1 MDDGEDQREPLD
13 CLARWDTGAVGCLG
27 PDPDTS
33 TAADVSVTPAADV
46 ELDDVELLQLS
57 RDIASSREAA
67 LKEKEGSDAVAKRLQ
82 YLRQL
87 AAALDQIG
95 AVTASK
101 SFKWSSHL
109 TRTRGKCECKLDT
122 GSEELLMALCHHG
135 MLLLSS
141 CGPKRLGFRRRGTSI
156 CLGLRG

>member
-13 CLARWDTGAVGCLG
+13 CLARWDAGAVGCLG

-67 LKEKEGSDAVAKRLQ
+67 LKEKEGSDAVAKRLH

-109 TRTRGKCECKLDT
+109 TRTRGKCECKLD
-122 GSEELLMALCHHG
+122 MV
-135 MLLLSS
+135 
-141 CGPKRLGFRRRGTSI
+141 KQRLDS
-156 CLGLRG
+156 